1 MSFVDLGLMRTAL
14 KALWI
19 RKSYGKAEL
28 KTFTSTVGC
37 RVQRK
42 TDIAKRDG
50 GEGWASHLGGMAGAQ
65 VGRQGRKPTTSAR
78 DGVQGVARDTCPQT
92 HREPPGKTPRWKPCP
107 SSTASSCAAL
117 ACFRAGTGAYQPYVS
132 VNTSIAL
139 GPERQSRSERHTGP
153 GPRLTPSPPLQAQ
166 VYRSELLTR

>member
-1 MSFVDLGLMRTAL
+1 MPLEAGQPVA
-14 KALWI
+14 
-19 RKSYGKAEL
+19 
-28 KTFTSTVGC
+28 VGVEGC
-37 RVQRK
+37 SGFR
-42 TDIAKRDG
+42 AG

-65 VGRQGRKPTTSAR
+65 VGGQGRKPTTSAR

-139 GPERQSRSERHTGP
+139 GPERQSRSERHTGLGPPSHPFAPAP
-153 GPRLTPSPPLQAQ
+153 GAGLPVRTAHTMRGLSISFFFFLFCHF
-166 VYRSELLTR
+166 L

>member
-50 GEGWASHLGGMAGAQ
+50 GR
-65 VGRQGRKPTTSAR
+65 VGRAAGVGVVGSVSA
-78 DGVQGVARDTCPQT
+78 
-92 HREPPGKTPRWKPCP
+92 
-107 SSTASSCAAL
+107 
-117 ACFRAGTGAYQPYVS
+117 
-132 VNTSIAL
+132 
-139 GPERQSRSERHTGP
+139 SRIN
-153 GPRLTPSPPLQAQ
+153 SPF
-166 VYRSELLTR
+166 

>member
-1 MSFVDLGLMRTAL
+1 MEAGQPVAV
-14 KALWI
+14 WV
-19 RKSYGKAEL
+19 E
-28 KTFTSTVGC
+28 GC
-37 RVQRK
+37 SGFR
-42 TDIAKRDG
+42 AG

-153 GPRLTPSPPLQAQ
+153 RPPPPVSPLRPRSRRRFTGQNCSHDERAFYFLFFFFSFVTFYS
-166 VYRSELLTR
+166 